1 MQVAEVTRVLA
12 LVEPFL
18 DRILK
23 SRTDGDVIEILGDV
37 SASLG
42 FRSGYLI
49 EYVTDLKGAVHEL
62 DSNAAREGW
71 WQEFVAS
78 GMRTNPDTIATMLGK
93 GGVQAFDAERFAAND
108 PMLAFARKVDMI
120 ELVLVPISYD
130 GIAVGVAGFAGCPVL
145 TEQQKTALQLL
156 AYSLFAQV
164 RSFRNVGIRTA
175 SEPLTPREKEVIR
188 LSADGLTSQEI
199 AIKLGMSPRT
209 VNQHVD
215 NVADKLGTKNR
226 AHTVAEVIRHGLL
239 N

>member
-1 MQVAEVTRVLA
+1 MLA

-23 SRTDGDVIEILGDV
+23 ARTDGDVIEILGDLG
-37 SASLG
+37 SSFG

-49 EYVTDLKGAVHEL
+49 EYATGLKTAVHVL
-62 DSNAAREGW
+62 DSNSARDGW
-71 WQEFVAS
+71 WSELAGS
-78 GMRTNPDTIATMLGK
+78 GMRTDTKELSALLEK
-93 GGVQAFDAERFAAND
+93 AGVQAFDISRFD
-108 PMLAFARKVDMI
+108 PKDPLLAFARKVDMI
-120 ELVLVPISYD
+120 DLVLVPVSHGGLI
-130 GIAVGVAGFAGCPVL
+130 VGLGGFCGNPSL
-145 TEQQKTALQLL
+145 SPQQQTALQLL
-156 AYSLFAQV
+156 TYSLFAQT
-164 RSFRNVGIRTA
+164 RSFRNVGIHTA
-175 SEPLTPREKEVIR
+175 SEPLTPREKEVIA

-199 AIKLGMSPRT
+199 AVRLGMSPRT